1 MKIECTLR
9 KILNKLR
16 INNTRNMNSV
26 REIDYENLKEL
37 IKSDEDIKIVD
48 IRSPQEFEERRIK
61 YAINIPLYDL
71 NKKSSCLLPDKD
83 KLIVLY
89 CGCGI
94 RSKKAYKLLEEKGYT
109 NLYSLEGGIDE
120 I

>member
-1 MKIECTLR
+1 MSIYKIK
-9 KILNKLR
+9 KIFKKLNNKH
-16 INNTRNMNSV
+16 TRYDENV

-37 IKSDEDIKIVD
+37 IKSDADIEIVD

-71 NKKSSCLLPDKD
+71 KKNAECILQEKN

-94 RSKKAYKLLEEKGYT
+94 RSKKAYKILKEKGYT
-109 NLYSLEGGIDE
+109 NLYSLKGGIDE